1 MATTASSASTS
12 TEPHSD
18 KETGKPQIIVDLGAP
33 QLPAEIRRLRKGKGK
48 LFHHVERIVD
58 DLARAGTVKS
68 NAQPVVII
76 VRELPGLW
84 PFDDL
89 ADED

>member
-1 MATTASSASTS
+1 MATTASSAPASS
-12 TEPHSD
+12 EPHGD
-18 KETGKPQIIVDLGAP
+18 KETGKPQIIVDLGEP
-33 QLPAEIRRLRKGKGK
+33 QPAAQIRRLRRGKGK
-48 LFHHVERIVD
+48 LFHQVERIVD

-68 NAQPVVII
+68 NAQAVVII
-76 VRELPGLW
+76 VRELPGIW

>member
-1 MATTASSASTS
+1 MATTASSAPAS
-12 TEPHSD
+12 TEPRSE
-18 KETGKPQIIVDLGAP
+18 KETGKSQIIVDLGEPHSSA
-33 QLPAEIRRLRKGKGK
+33 QIRRLRKGKGK
-48 LFHHVERIVD
+48 LFQHVERIVD
-58 DLARAGTVKS
+58 DLVHAGTVKA

-89 ADED
+89 VDED